1 MTIEEF
7 RTHTTS
13 AKLMLVNYP
22 PMMSVT
28 QQVEEVNEAELRSEY
43 KFIPIDNERVS
54 KYQEK
59 IKLKRSKPLVN
70 FKNTLD
76 STMNLRYH

>member
-1 MTIEEF
+1 M
-7 RTHTTS
+7 HTSS
-13 AKLMLVNYP
+13 AKLMLINYP
-22 PMMSVT
+22 PMMSIT
-28 QQVEEVNEAELRSEY
+28 QQVEEVNDAELRSEY
-43 KFIPIDNERVS
+43 KFIPIDNERVH

-76 STMNLRYH
+76 STMNLRYI